1 MAVEIDED
9 NLKQGLLGLLVAL
22 IEVIQEVLEGQAL
35 RRMEGG
41 SLTEEEVERLGNALM
56 DLNDAIESLKKEHNL
71 EDAVRELRE
80 GLDGIANEALEGM
93 IDPESWPERVEE
105 P

>member
-9 NLKQGLLGLLVAL
+9 NLKKGLLGLLVAL

-35 RRMEGG
+35 RRMESG

-56 DLNDAIESLKKEHNL
+56 DLNAAIESLKKEHNL
-71 EDAVRELRE
+71 EDAVKELRE
-80 GLDGIANEALEGM
+80 GLDGIVREALEET
-93 IDPESWPERVEE
+93 INPASWHEGF
-105 P
+105 

>member
-9 NLKQGLLGLLVAL
+9 NLKKGLLGLLVAL
-22 IEVIQEVLEGQAL
+22 VEIIQEVLEGQAL

-41 SLTEEEVERLGNALM
+41 SLTEVEVERLGNALLE
-56 DLNDAIESLKKEHNL
+56 LNDAIESLKKEHNL
-71 EDAVRELRE
+71 EDGVRELRE
-80 GLDGIANEALEGM
+80 GLDGIVEQALKGT
-93 IDPESWPERVEE
+93 IDPESLSEQVED

>member
-9 NLKQGLLGLLVAL
+9 NLKKGLLGLLVAL

-56 DLNDAIESLKKEHNL
+56 DLSNVIVSLKKEHGL
-71 EDAVRELRE
+71 DEVVREVRQS
-80 GLDGIANEALEGM
+80 LDSVAEEALKGMVNPVVLNEG
-93 IDPESWPERVEE
+93 IQER
-105 P
+105 

>member
-9 NLKQGLLGLLVAL
+9 NLKKGLLGLLVTL

-35 RRMEGG
+35 KRMEGG
-41 SLTEEEVERLGNALM
+41 SLTEEEVERLGSALM

-71 EDAVRELRE
+71 EDAVRDLRE
-80 GLDGIANEALEGM
+80 SLDGIAEEALEGM
-93 IDPESWPERVEE
+93 INPESWPKRIEGT
-105 P
+105 

>member
-9 NLKQGLLGLLVAL
+9 NLKKGLLGLLVAL
-22 IEVIQEVLEGQAL
+22 IEIIQEVLEGQAL

-41 SLTEEEVERLGNALM
+41 SLTEVEVERLGNALLE
-56 DLNDAIESLKKEHNL
+56 LNDAIESLKKEHNL

-80 GLDGIANEALEGM
+80 GLDGIVEQALKGT
-93 IDPESWPERVEE
+93 IDPESLSEQVED

>member
-9 NLKQGLLGLLVAL
+9 NLKKGLLGLLVAL
-22 IEVIQEVLEGQAL
+22 IEVVQEVLEGQAL

-41 SLTEEEVERLGNALM
+41 RLSEEEVERLGNALI
-56 DLNDAIESLKKEHNL
+56 DLNDAIESLKREHNL
-71 EDAVRELRE
+71 ENVVRELRE
-80 GLDGIANEALEGM
+80 GLDSIAKDALEGAVN
-93 IDPESWPERVEE
+93 PESWSERAER